1 MMLLSVWMTQA
12 WAYGMPK
19 REFRS
24 AWIATVWC
32 LDWPSQG
39 AGATKQMQQMDRLL
53 DSLQV
58 NNFNAVNFQV
68 RSMCDA
74 MYRSSLEPWSSY
86 LTCTRGQD
94 PGFDP
99 LQ

>member
-1 MMLLSVWMTQA
+1 MKRLSLTLIAALLLSGVMVQA
-12 WAYGMPK
+12 WAYGQPK

-39 AGATKQMQQMDRLL
+39 AGATKQMAQMDRLL

-58 NNFNAVNFQV
+58 N
-68 RSMCDA
+68 RLP
-74 MYRSSLEPWSSY
+74 YRHSW
-86 LTCTRGQD
+86 R
-94 PGFDP
+94 
-99 LQ
+99 

>member
-1 MMLLSVWMTQA
+1 MLAAMLLSGMMTCA

-39 AGATKQMQQMDRLL
+39 AGAAKQKAQMDRLL

-58 NNFNAVNFQV
+58 NMELREGIIQHS
-68 RSMCDA
+68 RI
-74 MYRSSLEPWSSY
+74 
-86 LTCTRGQD
+86 
-94 PGFDP
+94 
-99 LQ
+99 